1 MRAFFVLKRLVSEEI
16 CDRTI
21 FVAMNYNDRKFRPIT
36 NSENGEVSEE
46 MIFHY
51 MQVGDILTCEYEGES
66 IRKGLLIGIV
76 DNDGKID
83 IRYQQVNSKGQLT
96 TGICISTP
104 ELLSDGKIR
113 LHEKWR
119 WTSGDKS
126 EGESVLEEI

>member
-66 IRKGLLIGIV
+66 IRKGHLIGIV
-76 DNDGKID
+76 DNVGKID